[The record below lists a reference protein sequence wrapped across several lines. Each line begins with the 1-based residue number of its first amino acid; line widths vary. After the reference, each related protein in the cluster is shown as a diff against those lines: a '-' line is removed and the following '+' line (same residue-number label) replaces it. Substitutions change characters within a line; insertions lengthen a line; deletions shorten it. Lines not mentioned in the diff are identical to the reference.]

1 MYVLSLGLEHKVFR
15 TGPFLVES
23 GKGRVGTER
32 DWEVEDVGLR
42 SGLVCSVVQ
51 RGH

>member
-1 MYVLSLGLEHKVFR
+1 MEW
-15 TGPFLVES
+15 
-23 GKGRVGTER
+23 GTER

>member
-1 MYVLSLGLEHKVFR
+1 MCFLSLGPEHKFLR
-15 TGPFLVES
+15 TGPFLVRS
-23 GKGRVGTER
+23 GRGRVETER

-51 RGH
+51 RGR